1 MHFIF
6 SQLLHADPHDPTLD
20 DLKLRVCVLP
30 EESEALYFL
39 PNEKTL
45 VKSKVMGKELTAGLF
60 S

>member
-6 SQLLHADPHDPTLD
+6 SQLLHANPHDTTLD
-20 DLKLRVCVLP
+20 DLNLRVCVLP

-39 PNEKTL
+39 PNENTL
-45 VKSKVMGKELTAGLF
+45 VNSNVKGKELTAGLF